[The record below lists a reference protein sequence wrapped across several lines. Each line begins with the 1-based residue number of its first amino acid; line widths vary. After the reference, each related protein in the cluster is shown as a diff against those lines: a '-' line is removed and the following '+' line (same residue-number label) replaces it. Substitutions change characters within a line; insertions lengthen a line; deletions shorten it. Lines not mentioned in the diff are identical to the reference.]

1 MTDPTPES
9 NAQPPL
15 GLDSASEEAENFE
28 TLFSRLEATA
38 AQLESGAMSLEQSV
52 ALYEQGMELAERC
65 QTLLTDVEQRIEL
78 LRQRA
83 NGGELQ

>member
-9 NAQPPL
+9 DPQAPL
-15 GLDSASEEAENFE
+15 DFDSASEEAESFE

-38 AQLESGAMSLEQSV
+38 AQLEEGAMSLEQSV
-52 ALYEQGMELAERC
+52 ALYEQGMALAERC

-83 NGGELQ
+83 SDGDSQ

>member
-15 GLDSASEEAENFE
+15 SFDSATEESLNFE

-38 AQLESGAMSLEQSV
+38 AELEAGAMSLEQSV
-52 ALYEQGMELAERC
+52 ALYEQGMELAKRC

-83 NGGELQ
+83 NGGKLQ